1 MARGNPKSHAARLL
15 RLHLV
20 VNTRAE
26 LNQLGEGSL
35 LMAHIKP
42 VSLAITVMPSVR
54 ITRKT
59 VKEVTSPW
67 VEELALHLP
76 SVQRWTR
83 YILR

>member
-1 MARGNPKSHAARLL
+1 MLFMRLEVLLASILASIILGLQYAETRQARVLDMLARLL

-35 LMAHIKP
+35 LMAQ
-42 VSLAITVMPSVR
+42 
-54 ITRKT
+54 
-59 VKEVTSPW
+59 EVTNPW

-76 SVQRWTR
+76 SVEGRK
-83 YILR
+83 